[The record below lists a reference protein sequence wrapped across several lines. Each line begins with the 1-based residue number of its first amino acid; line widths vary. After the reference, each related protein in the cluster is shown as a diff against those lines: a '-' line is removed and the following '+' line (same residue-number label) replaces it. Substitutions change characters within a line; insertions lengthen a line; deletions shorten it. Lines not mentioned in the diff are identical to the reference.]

1 MNDLWWASWVLAA
14 FGIATM
20 FFAGQRKW
28 WAWCIGIIT
37 ETLWIG
43 YSIVTEQYG
52 FIVAALAYMVVY
64 FKNTISWKKIDA
76 YEA

>member
-1 MNDLWWASWVLAA
+1 MIQDLWWASWVLAA

-28 WAWCIGIIT
+28 WAWAIGILT

-52 FIVAALAYMVVY
+52 FIVAALAYMIVY
-64 FKNTISWKKIDA
+64 FRNTMKWRSD
-76 YEA
+76 EA

>member
-1 MNDLWWASWVLAA
+1 MGDLWWASWVLAA

-28 WAWCIGIIT
+28 WAWTIGILT
-37 ETLWIG
+37 ETMWIG

-52 FIVAALAYMVVY
+52 FIVAALAYMIVY
-64 FKNTISWKKIDA
+64 FKNTVQWKRQTN
-76 YEA
+76 EV

>member
-1 MNDLWWASWVLAA
+1 MIEDLWWASWVLAA

-28 WAWCIGIIT
+28 WAWCIGILT
-37 ETLWIG
+37 ETMWIG

-52 FIVAALAYMVVY
+52 FIVAAIAYMIVY
-64 FKNTISWKKIDA
+64 FKNTIQWKRSVV
-76 YEA
+76 